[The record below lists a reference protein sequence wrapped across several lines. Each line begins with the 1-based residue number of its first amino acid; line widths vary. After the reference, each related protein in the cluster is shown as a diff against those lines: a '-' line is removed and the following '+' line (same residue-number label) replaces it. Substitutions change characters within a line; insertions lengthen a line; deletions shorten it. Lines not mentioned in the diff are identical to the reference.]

1 MNQGRIL
8 VVDDDPQIRRVLRTT
23 LVLQGYE
30 VADARSGQEAI
41 EKFREGKYDLILLD
55 MNMADMDGIAT
66 CREIRSFSDVGIVML
81 TIRDTEKDKV
91 TALDAGADDYVT
103 KPFSTPELLARVRAA
118 LRRVPNTPEAGPQV
132 DQIRRSGSRSS
143 GQAHQAPWQ
152 HHSTDAKRV
161 RTPAISHPASQ
172 CPRSPYETAASGL
185 GTGLW
190 RGSRISPRVH

>member
-23 LVLQGYE
+23 LVLEGYE

-55 MNMADMDGIAT
+55 MNMPEMDGIAT

-118 LRRVPNTPEAGPQV
+118 LRRVPNNSKPANTPVTSANV
-132 DQIRRSGSRSS
+132 N
-143 GQAHQAPWQ
+143 
-152 HHSTDAKRV
+152 
-161 RTPAISHPASQ
+161 AI
-172 CPRSPYETAASGL
+172 AAE
-185 GTGLW
+185 
-190 RGSRISPRVH
+190 